1 MVWLLLVTSLSG
13 NHGALRLRFW
23 RALKTLG
30 AAALRD
36 GVYIAPDIEAVA
48 QAFAE
53 QATEIAASGG
63 SAFVLKVP
71 SLPRADEPAISA
83 MFDRSLQYRELGDSI
98 HSFLGT
104 LRSMSEGEARRALQH
119 LNREFALI
127 EATDFFPGASRD
139 SAATSLHQAEAALT
153 QRF

>member
-71 SLPRADEPAISA
+71 SLPRAGDPIDPKMRARCPCLVLEVYSIAQLYACVRRGRLFGREPLCQRGFGLMKRSSGRVSRCPWEEIRC
-83 MFDRSLQYRELGDSI
+83 FD
-98 HSFLGT
+98 
-104 LRSMSEGEARRALQH
+104 
-119 LNREFALI
+119 
-127 EATDFFPGASRD
+127 
-139 SAATSLHQAEAALT
+139 
-153 QRF
+153 